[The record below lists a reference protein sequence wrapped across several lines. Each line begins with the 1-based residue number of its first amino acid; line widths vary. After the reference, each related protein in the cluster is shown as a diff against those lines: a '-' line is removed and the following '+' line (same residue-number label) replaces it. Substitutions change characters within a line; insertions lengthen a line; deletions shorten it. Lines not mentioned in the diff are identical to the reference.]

1 MQSERLIPDMPAKQD
16 ELSWLPASRVR
27 RALLAVAALAL
38 TALAFAAWVSPNMVF
53 DFANMVFCG

>member
-1 MQSERLIPDMPAKQD
+1 MQD
-16 ELSWLPASRVR
+16 ELSWLPASRVLR
-27 RALLAVAALAL
+27 VLLAVAAVAL